1 MPGPETTLPKND
13 AFRRILLDHHE
24 RYPRWGVEDVYKLIH
39 QAAMGSEHAVK
50 NTLAVHDWMERELAT
65 MREGP
70 KEPLMDPIRP
80 DARIVRIHLRPY
92 IARGGSA
99 FALVEAFIATA
110 NNFKGSMKD
119 LDSYW
124 ASARQMAFE
133 GDLPFDP
140 EKMDKF
146 FAKAHKTNFE
156 AHEHSAVYEKL
167 YRPAYRVIMKDLLP
181 SLRLAG

>member
-1 MPGPETTLPKND
+1 MTGPRNTLPATE
-13 AFRRILLDHHE
+13 AFRRILLEHHE

-65 MREGP
+65 MGEGP
-70 KEPLMDPIRP
+70 KEPLMDPICP
-80 DARIVRIHLRPY
+80 DGSIVRIHLRPY

-119 LDSYW
+119 MDIYW
-124 ASARQMAFE
+124 ASARQMAVD

-146 FAKAHKTNFE
+146 VSKAHKANFE

-167 YRPAYRVIMKDLLP
+167 YRPAYRIIWKELLP